1 VVFGQ
6 SPIAANMTLAAA
18 SVGTVIAVGTATL
31 AKPATT
37 ILAAGW
43 TDTALAVIA
52 GSFEALVTAVLTAGW
67 TAAGVAVRV
76 GAVGVEQKKS
86 VND

>member
-1 VVFGQ
+1 MVFGQ

-18 SVGTVIAVGTATL
+18 SVSAVSMATL
-31 AKPATT
+31 TKPATT

-43 TDTALAVIA
+43 TDTTLAVIA
-52 GSFEALVTAVLTAGW
+52 GSFEALVAAVLTAGW